1 MRPTTCR
8 HRPRRSQLATL
19 QFLSQNNLSTSLFG
33 AGGRQ
38 FFLRASPVVTNK
50 ATARVDHS
58 FNTNHMLTVR
68 YTYDDSSQAIGDLET
83 LFDHN
88 ASNSTTRNQL
98 ANINHKWILSGSAL
112 NEAYFQ
118 DNDYWFKFDNNAP
131 SVPVVSVPGFSL
143 GGSPNFPQGD
153 DGYRLHLKDNFS
165 WIRGNHQF
173 KAGGETRFY
182 RSSAFVAINFSGT
195 YTFPSVA
202 SFIAGT
208 PSRYTITMGNPDIP
222 LSSNIFAGFIQDDWR
237 PFRSLTLN
245 FGVRYDYTDAKV
257 PELVPGLVV
266 DVGNEFLP
274 LKGQQDPAISRD
286 KNNVSP
292 RFGFT
297 WSPDPKW
304 AIYGGTGLYY
314 DQVILNNYVSTL
326 FGAPRRISVA
336 IDNPIFPVPA
346 VAAADHTRGSD
357 QHLELFRSGVRDA
370 VQLEFDDWVSA

>member
-1 MRPTTCR
+1 MD
-8 HRPRRSQLATL
+8 
-19 QFLSQNNLSTSLFG
+19 SLG
-33 AGGRQ
+33 QR
-38 FFLRASPVVTNK
+38 
-50 ATARVDHS
+50 
-58 FNTNHMLTVR
+58 
-68 YTYDDSSQAIGDLET
+68 
-83 LFDHN
+83 
-88 ASNSTTRNQL
+88 
-98 ANINHKWILSGSAL
+98 L

-131 SVPVVSVPGFSL
+131 SVPFVSVPGFSL
-143 GGSPNFPQGD
+143 GGSSNFPQGD

-165 WIRGNHQF
+165 WIRGIISSRRAARLASTDRQPSWRSTSR
-173 KAGGETRFY
+173 APTRSQASR
-182 RSSAFVAINFSGT
+182 RSSRARRRATRSRWVT
-195 YTFPSVA
+195 LTFRS
-202 SFIAGT
+202 
-208 PSRYTITMGNPDIP
+208 
-222 LSSNIFAGFIQDDWR
+222 SSNIFAGFIQDDWR

-266 DVGNEFLP
+266 DVGSEFLP

-336 IDNPIFPVPA
+336 IDNPIFPYPPSLLPTTPGA
-346 VAAADHTRGSD
+346 PTTSPTISIRSSRRRTTGIR
-357 QHLELFRSGVRDA
+357 RSGTV
-370 VQLEFDDWVSA
+370 VS